1 MTTKTEVT
9 FTIADLS
16 RELGVTART
25 LRFYEDQG
33 MISPSRNGQTR
44 VYSHSDK
51 ARILWILRGKSVGF
65 SLSEISEMLDL
76 YDLGDGR
83 IKQREVTLL
92 KCQERLQTLKN
103 QRDDIDHMITDLE
116 GFCDLVESLVKDPNG
131 EYRLSTFHP
140 DHQPA
145 PAATKENS

>member
-1 MTTKTEVT
+1 MVLNSDKT

-16 RELGVTART
+16 CELGVTART

-33 MISPSRNGQTR
+33 MICPTRLGQTR

-51 ARILWILRGKSVGF
+51 ARMMWILKGKSVGF

-83 IKQREVTLL
+83 IKQREVTLE
-92 KCQERLQTLKN
+92 KCEGRLETLRN
-103 QRDDIDHMITDLE
+103 QRDDIDHMIKDLK
-116 GFCDLVESLVKDPNG
+116 GFCDILENLSQDPDG
-131 EYRLSTFHP
+131 GFSRSKS
-140 DHQPA
+140 QKIA
-145 PAATKENS
+145 